1 MSMPWVGY
9 IAVGFL
15 TLAGVFEWAGGYPN
29 LGIFLIVLSFVSLGI
44 RIYINKKLGDR
55 NNNH

>member
-1 MSMPWVGY
+1 
-9 IAVGFL
+9 VGFL
-15 TLAGVFEWAGGYPN
+15 TLAGVFEWAGGYPR